1 MPTALHAAE
10 TTLGA
15 LERLADAGL
24 PAQDFLDHATER
36 IFRVVPTEGH
46 FVAATD
52 PETIF
57 TTGMGVVRGLPADQC
72 RPAWEFE
79 FLVPDVL
86 KYADIARSGRPV
98 ADLHDATAGR
108 PERSPRFRHFSAAT
122 GLRSEVRVTFTAGG
136 ATYGIA
142 QLNRGGASR
151 FTEDEKRWLER
162 AVRPV
167 ARGLRRALLDPPT
180 EAAAERGPGIVL
192 VDRDG
197 EVVSATP
204 QATDWLGELHPEL
217 LTGGGVL
224 PFYANALAVRT
235 RAALEDGEPAPR
247 ARLRTRRGVWLLMHG
262 QPLPGTDH
270 LALVIAPAKGSDVA
284 PLIVEAY
291 GLSARELDVARAIAR
306 GLKTAEIADHL
317 HLSPHTVRD
326 HVKAIF
332 EKVGVSSRGELVH
345 KLFAEHYA
353 PAAH

>member
-1 MPTALHAAE
+1 M
-10 TTLGA
+10 
-15 LERLADAGL
+15 
-24 PAQDFLDHATER
+24 
-36 IFRVVPTEGH
+36 
-46 FVAATD
+46 
-52 PETIF
+52 
-57 TTGMGVVRGLPADQC
+57 
-72 RPAWEFE
+72 
-79 FLVPDVL
+79 
-86 KYADIARSGRPV
+86 AR
-98 ADLHDATAGR
+98 
-108 PERSPRFRHFSAAT
+108 
-122 GLRSEVRVTFTAGG
+122 AGG
-136 ATYGIA
+136 
-142 QLNRGGASR
+142 
-151 FTEDEKRWLER
+151 
-162 AVRPV
+162 PV
-167 ARGLRRALLDPPT
+167 ARGLRRALLDPPS

-247 ARLRTRRGVWLLMHG
+247 ARLRTRRGVWLLLHG

-270 LALVIAPAKGSDVA
+270 LALVIEPAKGSDVA

-291 GLSARELDVARAIAR
+291 GLSVRELDVARAIAR
-306 GLKTAEIADHL
+306 GLRTAEAAEEL

-326 HVKAIF
+326 HIKSLF

-353 PAAH
+353 PAPH